1 MCFGQSKTRRFR
13 NSLKKT
19 DWTPVIETGHYIRDA
34 RAMGVSETATIPVG
48 IDDIAIHFP
57 RLYMDMKDFA
67 DLRGADYG
75 KLSKGLGLE
84 AMAIPD
90 VHEDTA
96 TMGAMAVMQLIDR
109 NGLDPRTIGRM
120 YLGTESALDGAK
132 PTATYIVDMLTQ
144 RYAERFGSDCFQ
156 TCDVVDMTFACIGAV
171 DALHTTLD
179 WVARS
184 NETDER
190 LGIVIF
196 SDNAKY
202 ALESSGEYTQGAGG
216 GAMLIRRNPRLLEI
230 PDCIGVSTTP
240 VHDFFKPRREVSIRS
255 VISNVI
261 QLAQEAG
268 QTVKKGLVERMI
280 RHLPKSTVRKLG
292 IFAHGE
298 EKVSVHRDDPI
309 FDGQFSNLCYQNA
322 VRQAFFDFSQKAERA
337 GRIQPAT
344 DDPFTEQWSRII
356 MHLPYAY
363 QAKRMFPD
371 VFRHDRE
378 HTAMWED
385 VVASIG
391 PMPERPE
398 VENKE
403 TLAVWEREKDSYRRQ
418 ISKTPQY
425 TEFHASRIEKGQR
438 ASSLIGNQYTG
449 SIFLALMSTFESD
462 LEDNSN
468 LDNAMLGMCGYGSG
482 AKAKVFEGKVSPRW
496 REVVATWHLF
506 ERLAG
511 RMAID
516 HVTYENLHK
525 GTQDNSV
532 IEPKGEFALVDIG
545 EEGVEEGAR
554 RYRWIKA

>member
-1 MCFGQSKTRRFR
+1 MKQKRVLSPKPAFHI
-13 NSLKKT
+13 
-19 DWTPVIETGHYIRDA
+19 PVFQRST
-34 RAMGVSETATIPVG
+34 VSETSTPPVG

-144 RYAERFGSDCFQ
+144 RYAERFGDDCFQ

-184 NETDER
+184 KENDER

-216 GAMLIRRNPRLLEI
+216 GALLIRRNPRLLEI

-255 VISNVI
+255 VISNVL

-268 QTVKKGLVERMI
+268 QSVKKGLLDRMI

-298 EKVSVHRDDPI
+298 EKVSVHRDDPV

-322 VRQAFFDFSQKAERA
+322 VRQAFFDFTKKAVKCD
-337 GRIQPAT
+337 RIDPRT

-378 HTAMWED
+378 HTPMWND
-385 VVASIG
+385 VVDLIG
-391 PMPERPE
+391 HMPPRPE
-398 VENKE
+398 TNDREALEN
-403 TLAVWEREKDSYRRQ
+403 WEREKDAYRRQ

-425 TEFHASRIEKGQR
+425 TAFHASRIEKGQR

-462 LEDNSN
+462 LEDNTN
-468 LDNAMLGMCGYGSG
+468 LDNALFGMCGYGSG
-482 AKAKVFEGKVSPRW
+482 AKAKVFEGKVNPRW
-496 REVVATWHLF
+496 REVVATWRLF

-516 HVTYENLHK
+516 HITYENLHK

-532 IEPKGEFALVDIG
+532 IEPRGEFALVDIG

-554 RYRWIKA
+554 RYKWVKA

>member
-1 MCFGQSKTRRFR
+1 MESAWMKTNSELVAQSLSSNIQRTR
-13 NSLKKT
+13 T
-19 DWTPVIETGHYIRDA
+19 TPMANEIQR
-34 RAMGVSETATIPVG
+34 PVG

-57 RLYMDMKDFA
+57 RLYMDMRDFA

-109 NGLDPRTIGRM
+109 NGLDPNTIGRL

-132 PTATYIVDMLTQ
+132 PTATYIIDMLTQ
-144 RYAERFGSDCFQ
+144 RYGERFGSDCFQ

-184 NETDER
+184 DENDER
-190 LGIVIF
+190 VGIVVF

-216 GAMLIRRNPRLLEI
+216 GALLIRRNPRLLEI

-240 VHDFFKPRREVSIRS
+240 VHDFFKPRREVTIRS

-268 QTVKKGLVERMI
+268 QTMKKGLVERMI

-292 IFAHGE
+292 IFSHGE

-309 FDGQFSNLCYQNA
+309 FDGQYSNRCYQTA
-322 VRQAFFDFSQKAERA
+322 VRQAFHDFSMKAQRRK
-337 GRIQPAT
+337 RIDPSK
-344 DDPFTEQWSRII
+344 DEPFTEQWSRII

-371 VFRHDRE
+371 VFRHDRQ
-378 HTAMWED
+378 HTPVWQGIEEQLGAPPESPDSDDPEALIQWE
-385 VVASIG
+385 
-391 PMPERPE
+391 
-398 VENKE
+398 KE
-403 TLAVWEREKDSYRRQ
+403 MDGYRRA
-418 ISKTPQY
+418 ISKTPEY
-425 TEFHASRIEKGQR
+425 IAFHASRIEKGQR

-462 LEDNSN
+462 LEENAN
-468 LDNAMLGMCGYGSG
+468 LDGAMLGMCGYGSG
-482 AKAKVFEGKVSPRW
+482 AKAKVFEGRVSPRW
-496 REVVATWHLF
+496 REVVAGWHLF

-511 RMAID
+511 RIAID
-516 HVTYENLHK
+516 QTTYENLHK
-525 GTQDNSV
+525 GVQEGSVVAPNS
-532 IEPKGEFALVDIG
+532 EFALVEIG
-545 EEGVEEGAR
+545 DEGVDEGAR
-554 RYRWIKA
+554 RYRWIGA

>member
-1 MCFGQSKTRRFR
+1 MGPWLKPSLHILKVRATKVPVES
-13 NSLKKT
+13 NS
-19 DWTPVIETGHYIRDA
+19 
-34 RAMGVSETATIPVG
+34 PVG

-144 RYAERFGSDCFQ
+144 RYAERFGEDCFR

-184 NETDER
+184 SENDER

-216 GAMLIRRNPRLLEI
+216 GALLIRRNPRLLEI

-322 VRQAFFDFSQKAERA
+322 VRQAFFDFSNKAERA
-337 GRIQPAT
+337 GRIEPKT
-344 DDPFTEQWSRII
+344 DDPFTQQWSRII

-378 HTAMWED
+378 HTAMWDD
-385 VVASIG
+385 VVSEIG
-391 PMPERPE
+391 PMPERPATE
-398 VENKE
+398 DEE
-403 TLAVWEREKDSYRRQ
+403 SLAAWEKEKDAYRRK
-418 ISKTPQY
+418 ISKTSQY
-425 TEFHASRIEKGQR
+425 TEFHAERIEKGQR

-468 LDNAMLGMCGYGSG
+468 LDNALFGMCGYGSG
-482 AKAKVFEGKVSPRW
+482 AKAKVFEGKVNPRW
-496 REVVATWHLF
+496 REVVATWRLF

>member
-1 MCFGQSKTRRFR
+1 MGPWLKPSLHILKVRATKVPVES
-13 NSLKKT
+13 NS
-19 DWTPVIETGHYIRDA
+19 
-34 RAMGVSETATIPVG
+34 PVG

-144 RYAERFGSDCFQ
+144 RYAKRFGEDCFR

-184 NETDER
+184 SENDER

-216 GAMLIRRNPRLLEI
+216 GALLIRRNPRLLEI

-322 VRQAFFDFSQKAERA
+322 VRQAFFDFSNKAERA
-337 GRIQPAT
+337 GRIEPKT
-344 DDPFTEQWSRII
+344 DDPFTQQWSRII

-378 HTAMWED
+378 HTAMWDD
-385 VVASIG
+385 VVSVIG
-391 PMPERPE
+391 PMPERPATE
-398 VENKE
+398 DEE
-403 TLAVWEREKDSYRRQ
+403 SLAAWEKEKDAYRRK
-418 ISKTPQY
+418 ISKTSQY
-425 TEFHASRIEKGQR
+425 TEFHAERIEKGQR

-468 LDNAMLGMCGYGSG
+468 LDNALFGMCGYGSG
-482 AKAKVFEGKVSPRW
+482 AKAKVFEGKVNPRW
-496 REVVATWHLF
+496 REVVATWRLF

>member
-1 MCFGQSKTRRFR
+1 MGPW
-13 NSLKKT
+13 LK
-19 DWTPVIETGHYIRDA
+19 PVLHILKVRGTKVPEESNT
-34 RAMGVSETATIPVG
+34 PVG

-144 RYAERFGSDCFQ
+144 RYAERFGEDCFR

-184 NETDER
+184 SDNDER

-216 GAMLIRRNPRLLEI
+216 GALLIRRNPRLLEI

-268 QTVKKGLVERMI
+268 QTVKKGLVDRMI

-298 EKVSVHRDDPI
+298 EKVSVHRDDPV

-322 VRQAFFDFSQKAERA
+322 VRQAFFDFSNKAERA
-337 GRIQPAT
+337 GRIEQAT

-378 HTAMWED
+378 QTPMWED
-385 VVASIG
+385 VVAEIG
-391 PMPERPE
+391 PMPERPPSDDEE
-398 VENKE
+398 V
-403 TLAVWEREKDSYRRQ
+403 LAAWEKEKDAYRRK
-418 ISKTPQY
+418 ISKTTQY
-425 TEFHASRIEKGQR
+425 TQFHAERIEKGQR

-468 LDNAMLGMCGYGSG
+468 LDNTLFGMCGYGSG
-482 AKAKVFEGKVSPRW
+482 AKAKVFEGKVNPRW
-496 REVVATWHLF
+496 REVVATWRLF

>member
-1 MCFGQSKTRRFR
+1 MGPW
-13 NSLKKT
+13 LK
-19 DWTPVIETGHYIRDA
+19 PVLHILKVRGTKVPKESNT
-34 RAMGVSETATIPVG
+34 PVG

-144 RYAERFGSDCFQ
+144 RYAERFGEDCFR

-184 NETDER
+184 SENDER

-216 GAMLIRRNPRLLEI
+216 GALLIRRNPRLLEI

-268 QTVKKGLVERMI
+268 QTVKKGLVDRMI

-298 EKVSVHRDDPI
+298 EKVSVHRDDPV

-322 VRQAFFDFSQKAERA
+322 VRQAFFDFSNKAERA
-337 GRIQPAT
+337 GRIEQAT

-378 HTAMWED
+378 QTPMWED
-385 VVASIG
+385 VVAEIG
-391 PMPERPE
+391 PMPERPPSDDEE
-398 VENKE
+398 V
-403 TLAVWEREKDSYRRQ
+403 LAAWEKEKDAYRRK
-418 ISKTPQY
+418 ISKTTQY
-425 TEFHASRIEKGQR
+425 TQFHAERIEKGQR

-468 LDNAMLGMCGYGSG
+468 LDNTLFGMCGYGSG
-482 AKAKVFEGKVSPRW
+482 AKAKVFEGKVNPRW
-496 REVVATWHLF
+496 REVVATWRLF